1 MKATLCKISNSILA
15 SSLLL
20 ASLAVLAAQTAYAVS
35 EPMKVEIVG
44 ADSDKDS
51 QELLPAFKK
60 LLQGLAQRDINTIGE
75 CLSPEVILFY
85 NHDLVYGKK
94 AVLDHI
100 SKKVIGVDEGTV
112 NSITVYHPFIKVKG
126 DTAMV
131 SFRATKDIGGSKP
144 AKLESWCWEIF
155 ERKDNEW
162 KILQFNSK
170 WTPLKASK

>member
-1 MKATLCKISNSILA
+1 MKATIFKTTNAIIVCSF
-15 SSLLL
+15 LL
-20 ASLAVLAAQTAYAVS
+20 ASISIFTAQTVNAVS
-35 EPMKVEIVG
+35 EPMKVEVVG

-60 LLQGLAQRDINTIGE
+60 LMQGLGQRDINTIGE

-100 SKKVIGVDEGTV
+100 SKKVIGVDDGTV
-112 NSITVYHPFIKVKG
+112 NSITIYHPFIKIKG

-131 SFRATKDIGGSKP
+131 SFRATKEIGGSKP

-162 KILQFNSK
+162 KILQFHSK